1 MTAPYDP
8 GDREKVVAKL
18 PAELRKELK
27 VRAAEVDTDIQDAVT
42 HGVEAWR
49 KSKSR
54 GRPLVDTTGG
64 TSFATYL
71 PTGLYDKLKR
81 DCKAR
86 GISYNQGIAQSIR
99 LWLDEHPSPRP
110 TPQRDTGARRVIFG
124 NQKGGVG
131 KTSVS
136 AGVAQALAES
146 GRRTL
151 LIDFDPQGHLTK
163 QFGHPLIDINEPSLA
178 KHMLGE
184 VKDGALADLLV
195 PIKGGDFEDHLWLL
209 PACKDAF
216 LLDAKLATSRFVRVK
231 ETALEKALEPL
242 EHDFDF
248 IVVDCPP
255 SLGYSMDTAIYYCR
269 TRDGE
274 SEGTSGIVIPVL
286 SEDSSADAYD
296 MLEEQIEDLTADLD
310 VAISQLGFVVNMYD
324 SRKGYV
330 ATSSL
335 DEWKKVG
342 EPPVLAV
349 VPELKDQREAVR
361 VKAPLLAHAPYCE
374 QAEAMRSIARR
385 ISG

>member
-8 GDREKVVAKL
+8 SNREKVVAKL

-27 VRAAEVDTDIQDAVT
+27 VRAAELGKDIQDAVT
-42 HGVEAWR
+42 EGVEAWR
-49 KSKSR
+49 KAKE
-54 GRPLVDTTGG
+54 RPAVDTSGG

-71 PTGLYDKLKR
+71 PAGLYGKLKK
-81 DCKAR
+81 DSKAR
-86 GISYNQGIAQSIR
+86 SVSYNQAIAQSIR
-99 LWLDEHPSPRP
+99 LWLDSNPSPRP
-110 TPQRDTGARRVIFG
+110 QTPRVTGARRIIFG

-146 GRRTL
+146 GHRTL

-163 QFGHPLIDINEPSLA
+163 QLGYPLLNIDEASLA

-184 VKDGALADLLV
+184 AKGELGELLV
-195 PIKGGDFEDHLWLL
+195 PIKGGDFEEHLWLL

-216 LLDAKLATSRFVRVK
+216 LLDARLATSRSVRIK

-242 EHDFDF
+242 EQDFDY

-255 SLGYSMDTAIYYCR
+255 SLGYAMDTALYYCR
-269 TRDGE
+269 TRE
-274 SEGTSGIVIPVL
+274 NEAAGTSGIVIPVL
-286 SEDSSADAYD
+286 AEDSSADAYD
-296 MLEEQIEDLTADLD
+296 MLYEQIQDLTEDLNVLIAM
-310 VAISQLGFVVNMYD
+310 LGFVVNMYD

-335 DEWKKVG
+335 DEWNNIG
-342 EPPVLAV
+342 DPPVLAV

-361 VKAPLLAHAPYCE
+361 VKKPLLVHAPYGD
-374 QAEAMRSIARR
+374 QADVMRTVARR
-385 ISG
+385 ISA

>member
-8 GDREKVVAKL
+8 SDREKVVAKL
-18 PAELRKELK
+18 PSELRKELK
-27 VRAAEVDTDIQDAVT
+27 VRAAELDTDIQDAVT
-42 HGVEAWR
+42 RGVEAWR
-49 KSKSR
+49 RSKS
-54 GRPLVDTTGG
+54 RPLVDTTGG

-71 PTGLYDKLKR
+71 PSGLYDKLKK
-81 DCKAR
+81 DCKSR
-86 GISYNQGIAQSIR
+86 GISYNQGIAQSVR

-110 TPQRDTGARRVIFG
+110 KPQRITGARRIIFG

-146 GRRTL
+146 GHRTL

-163 QFGHPLIDINEPSLA
+163 QLGHPLIDIEAPSLA

-184 VKDGALADLLV
+184 VKSGALAELLV

-216 LLDAKLATSRFVRVK
+216 LLDAKLATSRFVRIK

-242 EHDFDF
+242 EGDFDF

-274 SEGTSGIVIPVL
+274 EADSSGIVIPVL

-296 MLEEQIEDLTADLD
+296 MLEEQIDDLIEDLEIDIA
-310 VAISQLGFVVNMYD
+310 QLGFVVNMYD

-335 DEWKKVG
+335 EEWQKVG
-342 EPPVLAV
+342 EPPVLAI

-374 QAEAMRSIARR
+374 QAEAMRTIARR

>member
-1 MTAPYDP
+1 MTAPYNP
-8 GDREKVVAKL
+8 SDREKVVAKL
-18 PAELRKELK
+18 PSELRKELK
-27 VRAAEVDTDIQDAVT
+27 VRAAELDTDIQDAVT
-42 HGVEAWR
+42 QGVEAWR
-49 KSKSR
+49 RTMS
-54 GRPLVDTTGG
+54 RPLVDTTGG
-64 TSFATYL
+64 SSFATYL
-71 PTGLYDKLKR
+71 PAGLYDRLKK
-81 DCKAR
+81 DCKSR
-86 GISYNQGIAQSIR
+86 GISYNQGIAQSVR

-110 TPQRDTGARRVIFG
+110 KTQRITGARRIIFG

-146 GRRTL
+146 GHRTL
-151 LIDFDPQGHLTK
+151 LIDFDPQGHMTK
-163 QFGHPLIDINEPSLA
+163 QLGHPLIEIDSPSLA

-184 VKDGALADLLV
+184 VKDGALRDLLV

-216 LLDAKLATSRFVRVK
+216 LLDAKLATSRFVRIK

-269 TRDGE
+269 TREGE
-274 SEGTSGIVIPVL
+274 EQDTSGIVIPVL

-296 MLEEQIEDLTADLD
+296 MLEEQIQDLIEDMDIGIA
-310 VAISQLGFVVNMYD
+310 QLGFVVNMYD

-335 DEWKKVG
+335 EAWQKIG
-342 EPPVLAV
+342 EPPVLAI

-374 QAEAMRSIARR
+374 QAEAMRTIARR

>member
-8 GDREKVVAKL
+8 SDREKVVAKL

-27 VRAAEVDTDIQDAVT
+27 VRAAELGKDIQDAVT
-42 HGVEAWR
+42 EGVEAWR
-49 KSKSR
+49 KAKD
-54 GRPLVDTTGG
+54 RPAVDTSGG

-71 PTGLYDKLKR
+71 PAGLYGKLKKDSKTR
-81 DCKAR
+81 TV
-86 GISYNQGIAQSIR
+86 SYNQAIAQSIR
-99 LWLDEHPSPRP
+99 LWLDSNPSPRP
-110 TPQRDTGARRVIFG
+110 QAPRITGARRVIFG

-146 GRRTL
+146 GHRTL

-163 QFGHPLIDINEPSLA
+163 QLGYPLLDIDSASLA

-184 VKDGALADLLV
+184 AKGELDELLV
-195 PIKGGDFEDHLWLL
+195 PIKGGDFEEHLWLL

-216 LLDAKLATSRFVRVK
+216 LLDAKLATSRSVRIK

-242 EHDFDF
+242 EQDFDY

-255 SLGYSMDTAIYYCR
+255 SLGYAMDTALYYCR
-269 TRDGE
+269 TRE
-274 SEGTSGIVIPVL
+274 NEEASTSGIVIPVL
-286 SEDSSADAYD
+286 AEDSSADAYD
-296 MLEEQIEDLTADLD
+296 MLYEQIQDLTEDLNVLIAM
-310 VAISQLGFVVNMYD
+310 LGFVVNMYD

-335 DEWKKVG
+335 DEWKNIG
-342 EPPVLAV
+342 DPPVLAV

-361 VKAPLLAHAPYCE
+361 VKKPLLVHAPYGD
-374 QAEAMRSIARR
+374 QADVMRTVARR
-385 ISG
+385 ISA

>member
-8 GDREKVVAKL
+8 SQREKVVAKL
-18 PAELRKELK
+18 PSKLRRELK

-42 HGVEAWR
+42 AGVEAWR
-49 KSKSR
+49 KAKSR
-54 GRPLVDTTGG
+54 PMVDTSGG

-71 PTGLYDKLKR
+71 PAGLYEKLKK
-81 DCKAR
+81 DCKSR
-86 GISYNQGIAQSIR
+86 GLTYNQGIAQSIR

-110 TPQRDTGARRVIFG
+110 KPARVTGARRIIFG

-146 GRRTL
+146 GHRTL

-163 QFGHPLIDINEPSLA
+163 QLGHLLIDIDDPSLS

-184 VKDGALADLLV
+184 VKEAALKDLLV
-195 PIKGGDFEDHLWLL
+195 PIQGGDFEDHLWLL

-216 LLDAKLATSRFVRVK
+216 LLDAKLATSRVVRIK

-274 SEGTSGIVIPVL
+274 ESEASGIVIPVL

-296 MLEEQIEDLTADLD
+296 MLDEQVQDLVADME
-310 VAISQLGFVVNMYD
+310 VEIAQLGFVVNLYD

-335 DEWKKVG
+335 AEWQKIG
-342 EPPVLAV
+342 EPPVLAI

-361 VKAPLLAHAPYCE
+361 MKAPLLAHAPYCE
-374 QAEAMRSIARR
+374 QAEAMRTIARR